1 MDSPDFL
8 SIKEFAI
15 LLRVHANTIRRGI
28 KSGRIHAIRL
38 GNGSHSVYR
47 IPRTE
52 INRMAFDDLE
62 KVINLLIDKKMIA
75 D

>member
-1 MDSPDFL
+1 MDMPDFL

-15 LLRVHANTIRRGI
+15 LLRVHPNTIRRGI
-28 KSGRIHAIRL
+28 QTGRISAFKVGIGRR
-38 GNGSHSVYR
+38 SVYR
-47 IPRTE
+47 VPRTE

>member
-8 SIKEFAI
+8 SIKEFA
-15 LLRVHANTIRRGI
+15 LLIRVHENTIRRGI
-28 KSGRIHAIRL
+28 KTGRISAFRVGI
-38 GNGSHSVYR
+38 GKKSVYR

-52 INRMAFDDLE
+52 INRMAFEDLE